1 MNYTDTQIKEELI
14 KVLSSYSE
22 EELPTSE
29 IEKLD
34 ENIQK
39 AILENRKRRDK

>member
-1 MNYTDTQIKEELI
+1 MNFDTQIKEELI

-22 EELPTSE
+22 EELPTCE
-29 IEKLD
+29 IERLD